1 MTYKADTA
9 IRFSLFDNS
18 PNGTQIGIFKSICSD
33 SNTYTYRL
41 EPKAELKICSDELK
55 CRMIDLPIFYNGIGL
70 FSMNP
75 SDGFLMTNAQIKIE
89 TLLSLIDASAY
100 ENDINQMNRLS
111 VILSGSVPNL
121 PLVYPIEI
129 VIQNVPHLEN
139 FAERLFLVDRSSN
152 LLEKHANENNND
164 DLEDR
169 CIFKYQFAST
179 GVESLI
185 SRFVR
190 VDKLS
195 MTHLEPEFR
204 IESLSPCSNSFF
216 VYNNGCLAIKWISGD
231 ERRCQVLKAGEYKI
245 EFKLCFYDTNKV
257 RITLISYLMI

>member
-1 MTYKADTA
+1 
-9 IRFSLFDNS
+9 
-18 PNGTQIGIFKSICSD
+18 
-33 SNTYTYRL
+33 
-41 EPKAELKICSDELK
+41 
-55 CRMIDLPIFYNGIGL
+55 MIDLPINSNGIGL

-75 SDGFLMTNAQIKIE
+75 SDGYLMTNAQIKIE
-89 TLLSLIDASAY
+89 TLLSLIDTAAY
-100 ENDINQMNRLS
+100 ENEINQMNRLS

-139 FAERLFLVDRSSN
+139 FSERLYLVDRSSN
-152 LLEKHANENNND
+152 MLEKHENENNLD
-164 DLEDR
+164 DLENR

-204 IESLSPCSNSFF
+204 IESTSPCSNSFF

-231 ERRCQVLKAGEYKI
+231 ERRCVSLKTGEYKI

-257 RITLISYLMI
+257 LIIF